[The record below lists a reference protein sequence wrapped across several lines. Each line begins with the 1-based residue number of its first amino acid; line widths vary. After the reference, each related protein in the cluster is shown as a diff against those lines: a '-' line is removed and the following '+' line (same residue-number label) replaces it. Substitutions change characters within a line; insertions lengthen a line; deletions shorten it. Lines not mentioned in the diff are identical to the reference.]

1 MKKRIV
7 FTILLTLAMGFGIF
21 TGCGTEEEKP
31 KIPSSAE
38 AKNIS
43 EEKNSSEAEKAL
55 GEESK
60 TAVTIQITAD
70 EGWNQNSMPA
80 IVHIV
85 SKDKTGDPDFYHAV
99 SPEEDQKGASVVELA
114 EGTYTLEWIS
124 PVNEDGSVYEIEQ
137 NPQDYTVKADSEGN
151 SGINCIMKRIPA
163 DQVTEEMI
171 RDIGNKT
178 KAAVEKGDYTLS
190 GDAGTAILETLDR
203 NRKNRP
209 EEANQAEEN
218 QAEITGKQGKEDG
231 DKGEQDSPNGAGK
244 NGAGGNKSE
253 GNKSNN
259 SSNNSSNN
267 THNETTSDRPSST
280 EPSGSTEP
288 PHEHVWQEHTA
299 TRQEWIPNIVVVD
312 DYEVQTVVV
321 GSVIHCNCGVE
332 IPAEDRAANEEHA
345 LNHIL
350 NGEDDGCW
358 TVEKTEEQQVKVG
371 SHEEDHGHY
380 ETVTYVD

>member
-31 KIPSSAE
+31 KIPASAE

-70 EGWNQNSMPA
+70 EGWNQSSTPA
-80 IVHIV
+80 IAHIV
-85 SKDKTGDPDFYHAV
+85 SKDKTGEPDFYHAV
-99 SPEEDQKGASVVELA
+99 SPEEEGQKGASVVELA
-114 EGTYTLEWIS
+114 EGTYTIEWIS

-151 SGINCIMKRIPA
+151 TGINCIMKRIP
-163 DQVTEEMI
+163 VEEIPEEMVQELV
-171 RDIGNKT
+171 NKI
-178 KAAVEKGDYTLS
+178 KAAVEKGDKTLS
-190 GDAGTAILETLDR
+190 GDIGTAILETLDR

-209 EEANQAEEN
+209 EDENQAEEN
-218 QAEITGKQGKEDG
+218 QKKTVEKQGKEDG
-231 DKGEQDSPNGAGK
+231 NKGEQDSPKGTEK
-244 NGAGGNKSE
+244 NGADETASD
-253 GNKSNN
+253 
-259 SSNNSSNN
+259 SS
-267 THNETTSDRPSST
+267 SST
-280 EPSGSTEP
+280 GPSASTEP

-321 GSVIHCNCGVE
+321 GYAIQCNCGAVLS
-332 IPAEDRAANEEHA
+332 PEELEAHSV
-345 LNHIL
+345 NHIL
-350 NGEDDGCW
+350 NNEPDNHWGI
-358 TVEKTEEQQVKVG
+358 EKTEEQQVKVG

-380 ETVTYVD
+380 ETVTYVDYYYCDCGATK